1 MWARTFLLGGEADM
15 AVATASAPTDIS
27 ATFRRALPWLL
38 TVLVVIAIV
47 ISYGWKPNDTEAVM
61 ARTVRAAGPLMLGAL
76 CGLISERSGIVN
88 IGIEGQMLLAAYCG
102 FMASSYTADS
112 GTLISLLLGVGAGM
126 AAAALAG
133 AFMGWCA
140 IGLKMDQ
147 IIAGTVVNIF
157 AAGFTSYAYV
167 QGRTQPSFPS
177 WSVPGV
183 SEIPVVGK
191 MFDQGPLTYVAFLAI
206 IAVHIALFRTRWGLR
221 TRAVGEHPS
230 AVDTVGVSVLRL
242 RYINMTIAGGLAGL
256 AGMALI
262 QSASVFNRGMTN
274 GAGFIALAVMLFG
287 RYRPFG
293 VLVGALL
300 LGFFNGLQS
309 QLQFRS
315 AFDIPPQ
322 FFGMIPFVLTI
333 VVLAVSGLAAR
344 PPAAAGT
351 PYETE

>member
-1 MWARTFLLGGEADM
+1 M
-15 AVATASAPTDIS
+15 AVTTVNAKAPADLG
-27 ATFRRALPWLL
+27 AAFKRALPWVLSA
-38 TVLVVIAIV
+38 LVVAAIV
-47 ISYGWKPNDTEAVM
+47 VAYGWKPNDTEAVM
-61 ARTVRAAGPLMLGAL
+61 ARTIRAAGPLMLGAL

-112 GTLISLLLGVGAGM
+112 GTLVSLLIGVGAGM
-126 AAAALAG
+126 TAAALAG

-140 IGLKMDQ
+140 IRLKMDQ

-167 QGRTQPSFPS
+167 QGRTQPAFPS
-177 WSVPGV
+177 WSIPGLSDV
-183 SEIPVVGK
+183 PVVGK
-191 MFDQGPLTYVAFLAI
+191 LVDQGPLTYVAF
-206 IAVHIALFRTRWGLR
+206 IAVVVVHVALFRTRWGLR

-230 AVDTVGVSVLRL
+230 AVDTVGVNVLRL

-309 QLQFRS
+309 QMQFRQ

>member
-1 MWARTFLLGGEADM
+1 M
-15 AVATASAPTDIS
+15 AAATATAPADPSAL
-27 ATFRRALPWLL
+27 FKRALPWVLSA
-38 TVLVVIAIV
+38 LVVVAIV
-47 ISYGWKPNDTEAVM
+47 VSYGWKPNDTEAVM
-61 ARTVRAAGPLMLGAL
+61 ARTVRAAALLMLGAL

-88 IGIEGQMLLAAYCG
+88 IGIEGQMLLAAYFG
-102 FMASSYTADS
+102 FMASSYTADY
-112 GTLISLLLGVGAGM
+112 GTLISLLLGIGAGM
-126 AAAALAG
+126 LAAGLAG

-140 IGLKMDQ
+140 IRLKMDQ

-157 AAGFTSYAYV
+157 AAGFTSYAYI
-167 QGRTQPSFPS
+167 QGRTQPTFPS
-177 WSVPGV
+177 WSTPGL
-183 SEIPVVGK
+183 SEVPVVGK
-191 MFDQGPLTYVAFLAI
+191 AFEQGPLTYVAFLSI
-206 IAVHIALFRTRWGLR
+206 IVVHVALFRTRWGLR

-230 AVDTVGVSVLRL
+230 AVDTVGVDVLRL
-242 RYINMTIAGGLAGL
+242 RYVNMTIAGGLAGL

-309 QLQFRS
+309 QLQFRQ

-333 VVLAVSGLAAR
+333 IVLAVSGLAAR

>member
-1 MWARTFLLGGEADM
+1 M
-15 AVATASAPTDIS
+15 AVATASSQVSGNPLVTVKRLLPLVLS
-27 ATFRRALPWLL
+27 A
-38 TVLVVIAIV
+38 VIVVVIVVA
-47 ISYGWKPNDTEAVM
+47 YGWKPNDTEAVL
-61 ARTVRAAGPLMLGAL
+61 ARTIRASAPLMLGAL

-88 IGIEGQMLLAAYCG
+88 IGIEGQMLLAAYFG

-112 GTLISLLLGVGAGM
+112 GTLISLVLGVGAGM
-126 AAAALAG
+126 LAAAVAG

-140 IGLKMDQ
+140 IRLKMDQ

-167 QGRTQPSFPS
+167 QGRTQPTFPS
-177 WSVPGV
+177 WSIPGLADV
-183 SEIPVVGK
+183 PVVGK
-191 MFDQGPLTYVAFLAI
+191 MLDQGPLTYLAFVAI
-206 IAVHIALFRTRWGLR
+206 VVVHIALFRTRWGLR
-221 TRAVGEHPS
+221 TRAIGEHPS
-230 AVDTVGVSVLRL
+230 AADTVGVDVLRL
-242 RYINMTIAGGLAGL
+242 RYINMTIAGGFAGL

-293 VLVGALL
+293 ILVGALL

-309 QLQFRS
+309 QLQFRQ

>member
-1 MWARTFLLGGEADM
+1 M
-15 AVATASAPTDIS
+15 AVVTASNQASADIG
-27 ATFRRALPWLL
+27 ATLKRVLPWLL
-38 TVLVVIAIV
+38 SAIV
-47 ISYGWKPNDTEAVM
+47 VVAIVVSYGWKPNDTEAVL
-61 ARTVRAAGPLMLGAL
+61 ARTIRASAPLMLGAL

-88 IGIEGQMLLAAYCG
+88 IGIEGQMLLAAYFG
-102 FMASSYTADS
+102 FTASSYTAGS
-112 GTLISLLLGVGAGM
+112 GTLVSLLIGVGAGM
-126 AAAALAG
+126 LAAAIAG

-140 IGLKMDQ
+140 IRLKMDQ

-157 AAGFTSYAYV
+157 AAGFTSYAYI
-167 QGRTQPSFPS
+167 QGRTQPTFPS
-177 WSVPGV
+177 WSIPGLEEV
-183 SEIPVVGK
+183 PVVGK
-191 MFDQGPLTYVAFLAI
+191 MLDQGPLTYLAFIAI
-206 IAVHIALFRTRWGLR
+206 VVVHIALFRTRWGLR
-221 TRAVGEHPS
+221 TRAIGEHPS
-230 AVDTVGVSVLRL
+230 AADTVGVDVLRL
-242 RYINMTIAGGLAGL
+242 RYINMTIAGGFAGL

-293 VLVGALL
+293 ILVGALL

-309 QLQFRS
+309 QLQFRQ

>member
-1 MWARTFLLGGEADM
+1 M
-15 AVATASAPTDIS
+15 AVATAPVADVTVSIK
-27 ATFRRALPWLL
+27 RLLPWALGAL
-38 TVLVVIAIV
+38 IVVAVIV
-47 ISYGWKPNDTEAVM
+47 AYGWKPNDTEAVM
-61 ARTVRAAGPLMLGAL
+61 ARTVRAAAPLILGAL

-126 AAAALAG
+126 LAAALAG

-140 IGLKMDQ
+140 IRLKMDQ

-157 AAGFTSYAYV
+157 AVGFTSYAYV

-177 WSVPGV
+177 WNIPGLADV
-183 SEIPVVGK
+183 PVVGK
-191 MFDQGPLTYVAFLAI
+191 LLDQGPLTYLAFIAI
-206 IAVHIALFRTRWGLR
+206 IVVHVALFRTRWGLR

-230 AVDTVGVSVLRL
+230 AVDTVGVDVLRL
-242 RYINMTIAGGLAGL
+242 RYLNMTIAGGLAGL

-274 GAGFIALAVMLFG
+274 GTGFIALAVMLFG

-293 VLVGALL
+293 VLAGALL

-309 QLQFRS
+309 QLQFRQ